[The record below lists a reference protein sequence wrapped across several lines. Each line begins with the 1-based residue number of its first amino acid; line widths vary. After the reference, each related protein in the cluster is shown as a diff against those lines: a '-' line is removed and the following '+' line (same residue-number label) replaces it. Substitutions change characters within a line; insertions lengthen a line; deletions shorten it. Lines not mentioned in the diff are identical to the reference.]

1 MSGRTY
7 LGRTGQK
14 RQDPRPV
21 QPCYVCPVRRHKL
34 FWRFALSG
42 GWMCWASVTAQ
53 IARHGPGTPT
63 ERITAA
69 PMTKG
74 QHEPATNK
82 RPVPQKKKKR
92 TNVLFQRLASPPTH
106 ARRPPP
112 ASTSARP
119 VQITDLQPWVHR
131 DCQTKSTMEESAPA
145 SRMREFEQFTAPSL
159 EELLPQL
166 SSEEQGR
173 LQGHLREHDRLRRR
187 RNRKCPPSPSCSR
200 DDFGPT
206 EGYVPPAS
214 TRISYF

>member
-82 RPVPQKKKKR
+82 RPVPQKKKKK
-92 TNVLFQRLASPPTH
+92 NK
-106 ARRPPP
+106 
-112 ASTSARP
+112 RP
-119 VQITDLQPWVHR
+119 VPTPCLSPDARAPPSACLNVCSACADHR
-131 DCQTKSTMEESAPA
+131 PSVVGA
-145 SRMREFEQFTAPSL
+145 SR
-159 EELLPQL
+159 LPNQIHD
-166 SSEEQGR
+166 GR
-173 LQGHLREHDRLRRR
+173 ICAG
-187 RNRKCPPSPSCSR
+187 
-200 DDFGPT
+200 FAYAG
-206 EGYVPPAS
+206 V
-214 TRISYF
+214 